1 MTIIRTLLIL
11 LTLQSSSILAQDL
24 DAVSTFTLS
33 NDNNVTRLIIEY
45 NVNYA
50 GSLTNKDTTKTK
62 SVFDKFF
69 GGISTAQERKALTT
83 GGIKTELIKLIL
95 SNSDLKLEPEFPKDV
110 LEIIELIKG
119 KRKKEKARQIY
130 VDSNPEKLISTSEKT
145 SMNAKDG
152 LFTKTVTVSY
162 TCLIIVGKKTSLN
175 IPAFLL
181 LLDDK
186 TFQTKPMT
194 LTFQL

>member
-11 LTLQSSSILAQDL
+11 LTFQTSSILAQDI

-45 NVNYA
+45 NVNYS
-50 GSLTNKDTTKTK
+50 GSLIKDTTKTK

-69 GGISTAQERKALTT
+69 GGIATAQERKALTP
-83 GGIKTELIKLIL
+83 GGIKTELIKLIS

-130 VDSNPEKLISTSEKT
+130 IDSNPEKLISTNEKT
-145 SMNAKDG
+145 SMNAKDSH
-152 LFTKTVTVSY
+152 FTKTITISY
-162 TCLIIVGKKTSLN
+162 TSLIIVSKKTTLN

-181 LLDDK
+181 LFDDR

-194 LTFQL
+194 ISL